1 MAAGVLSDDECSRL
15 IHEAMPLRRVTEPEP
30 IARAV
35 TLRRCPGEG
44 GAPSIAGGSPPS
56 RIEIIDGH
64 FPASSRILE
73 KVDMKLLKKKTRKAI
88 RKIVRKAIN
97 KHGPEIAG
105 HIATGSLAGLA
116 ALLAAEPKKGKKL
129 KNKLVHAVRD
139 NPAVEAITDKLPGGD
154 ANEKEKENTPK
165 SRTDG

>member
-1 MAAGVLSDDECSRL
+1 M
-15 IHEAMPLRRVTEPEP
+15 
-30 IARAV
+30 
-35 TLRRCPGEG
+35 
-44 GAPSIAGGSPPS
+44 
-56 RIEIIDGH
+56 EIIDNH
-64 FPASSRILE
+64 FPASSRILK

-88 RKIVRKAIN
+88 RKIVQKAIN

-116 ALLAAEPKKGKKL
+116 ALLAADSKKGKKL
-129 KNKLVHAVRD
+129 KKLAAAVRD

-154 ANEKEKENTPK
+154 TEDKEKEDSPK

>member
-1 MAAGVLSDDECSRL
+1 
-15 IHEAMPLRRVTEPEP
+15 
-30 IARAV
+30 
-35 TLRRCPGEG
+35 
-44 GAPSIAGGSPPS
+44 
-56 RIEIIDGH
+56 
-64 FPASSRILE
+64 
-73 KVDMKLLKKKTRKAI
+73 MKLLKKKTRKAI

-129 KNKLVHAVRD
+129 KKLVHAVRD
-139 NPAVEAITDKLPGGD
+139 NPAVQAITDKLPGAD
-154 ANEKEKENTPK
+154 ADDEEKKAKEHPPK

>member
-1 MAAGVLSDDECSRL
+1 MQ
-15 IHEAMPLRRVTEPEP
+15 T
-30 IARAV
+30 
-35 TLRRCPGEG
+35 
-44 GAPSIAGGSPPS
+44 
-56 RIEIIDGH
+56 DGH
-64 FPASSRILE
+64 RAASSRILE

-88 RKIVRKAIN
+88 RKIVQKAIN

-129 KNKLVHAVRD
+129 TKKLVHAVRD
-139 NPAVEAITDKLPGGD
+139 NPAVEAITDKLPGSD
-154 ANEKEKENTPK
+154 ADDKEKEHAPK